1 MRCMEG
7 HGRKSMVGWKRNW
20 VEREDRGGQEDR
32 GRIWKARGREDAFH
46 TKKTVEYFAEM
57 RTT

>member
-1 MRCMEG
+1 
-7 HGRKSMVGWKRNW
+7 MVGWKRNW